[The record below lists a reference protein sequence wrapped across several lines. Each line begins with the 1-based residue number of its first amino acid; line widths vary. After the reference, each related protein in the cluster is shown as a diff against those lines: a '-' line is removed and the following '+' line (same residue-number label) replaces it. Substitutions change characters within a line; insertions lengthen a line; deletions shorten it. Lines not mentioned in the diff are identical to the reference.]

1 MAERTI
7 LTVDFLLISKE
18 KEKEKEKI
26 GVANYG
32 NLTTKYAIDNFSCG
46 LLLDFLPI
54 KHHMNVIKAT
64 LPVTEIHIPEFDH
77 I

>member
-32 NLTTKYAIDNFSCG
+32 NLTTKYAIDNFSVVYYSISSP
-46 LLLDFLPI
+46 L
-54 KHHMNVIKAT
+54 NT
-64 LPVTEIHIPEFDH
+64 T
-77 I
+77 